1 MNSPPP
7 QKNIKAPEAPSLNFS
22 FAVEDNTFKNLSS
35 LIPKKKYNEKKNKK
49 KRLKIIKNVK
59 HESNRKY

>member
-22 FAVEDNTFKNLSS
+22 FAVDDKTFKNLSS
-35 LIPKKKYNEKKNKK
+35 LIPV
-49 KRLKIIKNVK
+49 KIIKKNIEKIDCKK
-59 HESNRKY
+59 H